1 MRKAEITKK
10 AILDAAELLF
20 VEKGHENASMRDITQ
35 MANVNLAAVNYH
47 FGSKDELI
55 IAVMKRRLGAINN
68 ERLRLLDELEAK
80 ANGRPLKPS
89 LIVNAFFG
97 SLLEHAGDE
106 HHDGGIFL
114 RLLEQ
119 TMVNPSGFISAIV
132 AKENEIVFERYK
144 QAFFKALPGV
154 PEEEIIWRFQF
165 MLGATSYAISG
176 VKALLEVTDHQPIN
190 AAKLYDHYDNK
201 LKPRL
206 LSFILGGLRAPL
218 PRFPDTHQ
226 TNQLSAEP
234 H

>member
-1 MRKAEITKK
+1 MNTKLRKADLTKK
-10 AILDAAELLF
+10 AILDAAERLF
-20 VEKGHENASMRDITQ
+20 VEKGHESASMRDITQ

-80 ANGRPLKPS
+80 ANGKPIKPS

-132 AKENEIVFERYK
+132 AKENALVFERYK

-176 VKALLEVTDHQPIN
+176 IKALLEVTEHHPSDS
-190 AAKLYDHYDNK
+190 AKLYDQYDHK

-218 PRFPDTHQ
+218 PEFE
-226 TNQLSAEP
+226 NIS
-234 H
+234 

>member
-1 MRKAEITKK
+1 MTKLRKADITKQ
-10 AILDAAELLF
+10 AILDTAERLF
-20 VEKGHENASMRDITQ
+20 VEKGYEGTSMRDITQ
-35 MANVNLAAVNYH
+35 TAQVNLAAINYH
-47 FGSKDELI
+47 FGSKDQLI

-68 ERLRLLDELEAK
+68 ERLRLLDALEAES
-80 ANGRPLKPS
+80 ARTGHLIKPS
-89 LIVNAFFG
+89 QLVNAFFG

-119 TMVNPSGFISAIV
+119 TMVNPSSFISAIV
-132 AKENEIVFERYK
+132 AKENALVFKRYK
-144 QAFFKALPGV
+144 QAFFNALPSV

-176 VKALLEVTDHQPIN
+176 IQALLE
-190 AAKLYDHYDNK
+190 AAEHSPNSTKLYDHYDNK

-218 PRFPDTHQ
+218 PEFETVP
-226 TNQLSAEP
+226 
-234 H
+234 

>member
-1 MRKAEITKK
+1 MNTKLRKADITKK
-10 AILDAAELLF
+10 AILDAAERLF
-20 VEKGHENASMRDITQ
+20 VEKGHESASMRDITLL
-35 MANVNLAAVNYH
+35 AKVNLAAVNYH

-68 ERLRLLDELEAK
+68 ERLRLLDQLEAE
-80 ANGRPLKPS
+80 ANGKPLKPS

-97 SLLEHAGDE
+97 SLLEHAGNE
-106 HHDGGIFL
+106 QHDGGIFL

-132 AKENEIVFERYK
+132 AKENALVFERYK

-176 VKALLEVTDHQPIN
+176 IKALLEVTEHNPSDS
-190 AAKLYDHYDNK
+190 AKLYDQYDHK

-218 PRFPDTHQ
+218 PEFEKI
-226 TNQLSAEP
+226 S
-234 H
+234 